1 MSTSSGK
8 PLLVVIRRSKLSAG
22 GEGRRV
28 CTEFKQAKYPFKW
41 RRYMC
46 ARCGVL
52 RDEHRASKSKVSTG
66 DEGDHIKGKSKLC
79 GDEGEHIAGK
89 NKLSAGDEGEQIACK
104 SKHSAG
110 DGGEHDTD
118 KSKLFAGDK
127 GEHSADKCK
136 LSAEDEGER
145 SANKT
150 KISAREKGE
159 RVCTE
164 FKQAKYPFKWRK
176 YMCARCG
183 VHRSE
188 HGVSKAKAK
197 VDDDMENVREELL
210 PPRKRLILRFKRSQ
224 ALAAAAVAASRE
236 KENKE
241 GELEEGEIT
250 WSPGSTITK
259 GKRAPRRKP

>member
-22 GEGRRV
+22 GEGHRI

-46 ARCGVL
+46 ARCGML
-52 RDEHRASKSKVSTG
+52 REEHNACKS
-66 DEGDHIKGKSKLC
+66 
-79 GDEGEHIAGK
+79 
-89 NKLSAGDEGEQIACK
+89 KLSAGDGG
-104 SKHSAG
+104 KHETS
-110 DGGEHDTD
+110 

-145 SANKT
+145 SANKSN
-150 KISAREKGE
+150 ISAGEKGE

-164 FKQAKYPFKWRK
+164 FKQAEYPFKWRK

-197 VDDDMENVREELL
+197 VDDDMENIREELL

>member
-8 PLLVVIRRSKLSAG
+8 PLLVVIRRSKLSVG
-22 GEGRRV
+22 DEGRRI

-52 RDEHRASKSKVSTG
+52 REEHNACKS
-66 DEGDHIKGKSKLC
+66 
-79 GDEGEHIAGK
+79 
-89 NKLSAGDEGEQIACK
+89 KLSAGD
-104 SKHSAG
+104 
-110 DGGEHDTD
+110 GGKHDTS
-118 KSKLFAGDK
+118 KSKLPAGDK
-127 GEHSADKCK
+127 GE
-136 LSAEDEGER
+136 EGER
-145 SANKT
+145 F
-150 KISAREKGE
+150 
-159 RVCTE
+159 CTE

-183 VHRSE
+183 VLRSE

-197 VDDDMENVREELL
+197 VDDDTENIKEEDL

-224 ALAAAAVAASRE
+224 ALAAAASATSRE

-241 GELEEGEIT
+241 GELEEGEIN
-250 WSPGSTITK
+250 WSPGATIAK
-259 GKRAPRRKP
+259 GKRAPRRKR

>member
-66 DEGDHIKGKSKLC
+66 DEGDHIAGKSKLC
-79 GDEGEHIAGK
+79 GDE
-89 NKLSAGDEGEQIACK
+89 
-104 SKHSAG
+104 
-110 DGGEHDTD
+110 GEHDTD

-197 VDDDMENVREELL
+197 VDDDMENIREELL

-236 KENKE
+236 KEN
-241 GELEEGEIT
+241 
-250 WSPGSTITK
+250 
-259 GKRAPRRKP
+259 

>member
-8 PLLVVIRRSKLSAG
+8 PLLVVIRRSKLSVG
-22 GEGRRV
+22 DEGRRI

-52 RDEHRASKSKVSTG
+52 REEHNACKS
-66 DEGDHIKGKSKLC
+66 
-79 GDEGEHIAGK
+79 
-89 NKLSAGDEGEQIACK
+89 KLSAGD
-104 SKHSAG
+104 
-110 DGGEHDTD
+110 GGKHDTR
-118 KSKLFAGDK
+118 KSKLPAGDK
-127 GEHSADKCK
+127 GEQSTDKYK

-145 SANKT
+145 SANKS
-150 KISAREKGE
+150 KISAGEEGE
-159 RVCTE
+159 RFCTE

-183 VHRSE
+183 VLRSE

-197 VDDDMENVREELL
+197 VDDDTENIKEEDL

-224 ALAAAAVAASRE
+224 ALAAAASATSRE

-241 GELEEGEIT
+241 GELEEGEIN
-250 WSPGSTITK
+250 WSPGATIAK
-259 GKRAPRRKP
+259 GKRAPRRKR

>member
-1 MSTSSGK
+1 MSTRSGK

-22 GEGRRV
+22 GEGRRI
-28 CTEFKQAKYPFKW
+28 CTEFKQAMYPFKW

-52 RDEHRASKSKVSTG
+52 RDEHRASKSKVSAG
-66 DEGDHIKGKSKLC
+66 DEGDHIAGKSKLST

-89 NKLSAGDEGEQIACK
+89 SKL
-104 SKHSAG
+104 SAG

-145 SANKT
+145 SANKS

-197 VDDDMENVREELL
+197 VYDDMENIREELL